1 VDVLGMSKRSQVSN
15 RLSDFHRQH
24 DISYLDPQLPP
35 ATLRQALRHYLV
47 SALIYGF
54 MLLFFTINPW
64 FRDLLRM
71 EFHSFKGEIRGF
83 KAIYLYVYGYGA
95 YLLIAPLV
103 FFIGR
108 PRSLWASKNLL
119 IVGYLARLARWL
131 RRPASQ
137 READAWRPSYAE
149 KHAMM
154 FFLIKTI
161 YGPLMINSALLAYNS
176 LPPLFQDLQLDHSA
190 LNVCDKGYM
199 VIFSSVFLLDSVLF
213 AVGYHTESGLLRNK
227 LRYAETNPLHILVC
241 IACYSPF
248 NMPTG
253 ALFGPSNHDPYILFG
268 GNVLHPLTWVLRV
281 GAIFFLLV
289 LISASLAL
297 FTKASNLTNRGI
309 VDWGPYRYIRHPG
322 YLGKNMFWLM
332 TLIPAFFPNTADPQ
346 FWWPS
351 YLAFC
356 AATVWGFVGWGT
368 IYFLRALTEERFLM
382 RDPDYVAYCRKVKYR
397 FIPGVY

>member
-1 VDVLGMSKRSQVSN
+1 MTKRRHDSDP
-15 RLSDFHRQH
+15 LSDFHRQH
-24 DISYLDPQLPP
+24 DISYLDPQAPR

-47 SALIYGF
+47 SALIYGTL
-54 MLLFFTINPW
+54 LLFYLINPW
-64 FRDLLRM
+64 FRDLLRI
-71 EFHSFKGEIRGF
+71 EFANFKGEFRGF

-95 YLLIAPLV
+95 YLLIAPLIL
-103 FFIGR
+103 FLGR

-119 IVGYLARLARWL
+119 IAGYLGRLVRWCCQ
-131 RRPASQ
+131 RPTQ
-137 READAWRPSYAE
+137 RKPEAWRPSYTE

-154 FFLIKTI
+154 FLLIKTV
-161 YGPLMINSALLAYNS
+161 YGPLMINSALMAYNAFPQLIQQIQATPS
-176 LPPLFQDLQLDHSA
+176 L

-199 VIFSSVFLLDSVLF
+199 LLFSGVFLLDSVTF
-213 AVGYHTESGLLRNK
+213 AVGYHTESGLLKNK
-227 LRYAETNPLHILVC
+227 LRYAETNPLHVLVC
-241 IACYSPF
+241 IICYPPF

-253 ALFGPSNHDPYILFG
+253 ALLGPSQHDPYILFR
-268 GNVLHPLTWVLRV
+268 GNVMHPATWILRG
-281 GAIFFLLV
+281 GAVFFLLL

-309 VDWGPYRYIRHPG
+309 VDRGPYRYIRHPG

-332 TLIPAFFPNTADPQ
+332 TLIPAFFPNTADPR
-346 FWWPS
+346 FYWPE

-356 AATVWGFVGWGT
+356 AWTVCGFIGWGT
-368 IYFLRALTEERFLM
+368 IYFLRSVTEERFLM